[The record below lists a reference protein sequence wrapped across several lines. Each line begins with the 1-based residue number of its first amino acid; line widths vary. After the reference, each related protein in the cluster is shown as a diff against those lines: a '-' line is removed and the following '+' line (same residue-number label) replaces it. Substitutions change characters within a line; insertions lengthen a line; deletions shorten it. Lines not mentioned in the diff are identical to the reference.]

1 MLKYQQIKLS
11 YIIPVYLDDSLEPL
25 HSLIKTYES
34 YNEAILRCIHFIFVD
49 DCSPIEIVIPQDCK
63 LNYTL
68 AKITTN
74 IMWNQGG
81 ARNLGVHIAKSQKLI
96 ATDLDH
102 TFPESVFEHVLK
114 SKIPDNIFTF
124 KRLRDGEVAMPHYNT
139 FFLSKSTFFKSL
151 GVDEEFCGN
160 YGFEDMFFIALQK
173 RLGTK
178 VYTYRNQTVISHEHK
193 NSKKPQH
200 SLVRNEVITKPLYKA
215 KIRILNDSSRDP
227 YDAHSRLFL
236 NFEWT
241 IIKEFITI

>member
-11 YIIPVYLDDSLEPL
+11 YIIPVYLDNSLEPL
-25 HSLIKTYES
+25 HNLIKTYES
-34 YNEAILRCIHFIFVD
+34 YDDTILKHIHFIFVD
-49 DCSPIEIVIPQDCK
+49 DYSPAEIVIPIDCK

-81 ARNLGVHIAKSQKLI
+81 ARNLGVHLAKSQKLI
-96 ATDLDH
+96 VTDLDH
-102 TFPESVFEHVLK
+102 TFPESVFEYVLK

-124 KRLRDGEVAMPHYNT
+124 KRIRDGEVAMPHYNT

-160 YGFEDMFFIALQK
+160 YGFEDMFFIDLQK

-178 VYTYRNQTVISHEHK
+178 LYTFRNQTVISHEHK
-193 NSKKPQH
+193 NSEKPQH
-200 SLVRNEVITKPLYKA
+200 GLVRNEAVTKPLYKA
-215 KIRILNDSSRDP
+215 KVRILKDKTRDP
-227 YDAHSRLFL
+227 FEAHSRLFL
-236 NFEWT
+236 NFEWH
-241 IIKEFITI
+241 IVKESITI